1 MAQPADPAFR
11 QHLQALADKY
21 RASIPQR
28 MAAIAT
34 ALAGAGTPPAP
45 AELEALHESLHVVAG
60 SAGSFGFPVLG
71 EQARRLEQLVR
82 QVMAGDAAWEGVPE
96 QVRAYLDWAANDPQ
110 GASFCSHD

>member
-11 QHLQALADKY
+11 QHLQALGEKY

-34 ALAGAGTPPAP
+34 ALDGAGDAPTAGALDT
-45 AELEALHESLHVVAG
+45 LHESLHVVAG
-60 SAGSFGFPVLG
+60 SAGSFGFTVLG

-82 QVMAGDAAWEGVPE
+82 QVAAGDTAWESVPG
-96 QVRAYLDWAANDPQ
+96 QVRAYLAWAADDPQ
-110 GASFCSHD
+110 GVAFAPHD